1 MLDDLDRTL
10 EELLKRSLP
19 PTLADSVSISF
30 ATPDEQFPPSSVTPP
45 ALDLFLYDVR
55 ENRDLRTTERIV
67 ERQSDGTA
75 VTAAPLVRIDCSYLI
90 TAWASEN
97 STTVAQDEHLLLG
110 ETMKV
115 LLRYATLPTALLQGS
130 LTSQSFPVLTRS
142 LQTGQFQSLAEFWQT
157 LGGKPKAALNYTV
170 TIAIEPSAPVE
181 TEALVTDKLL
191 RLAQYP

>member
-1 MLDDLDRTL
+1 
-10 EELLKRSLP
+10 
-19 PTLADSVSISF
+19 
-30 ATPDEQFPPSSVTPP
+30 
-45 ALDLFLYDVR
+45 
-55 ENRDLRTTERIV
+55 
-67 ERQSDGTA
+67 
-75 VTAAPLVRIDCSYLI
+75 
-90 TAWASEN
+90 
-97 STTVAQDEHLLLG
+97 
-110 ETMKV
+110 MKV